1 MALGTK
7 RRSAEPPLLN
17 SRDRFGSS
25 ARLTVCVDVRVL
37 DRREARWSE
46 LDVLVEV
53 GVLDHSK
60 VDSASVRRD
69 R

>member
-1 MALGTK
+1 M
-7 RRSAEPPLLN
+7 
-17 SRDRFGSS
+17 SS
-25 ARLTVCVDVRVL
+25 LEWHGQTAVCVDVRVL
-37 DRREARWSE
+37 DRREARRSE